1 MNVLQYIISK
11 CILLHITGVNVPAWG
26 LRGLGFDVWAAPSA
40 RKYLICYN
48 SLTQMTPNSPYQ
60 KTWQKKIVQH
70 INVVFMSDSRGH
82 MVMGDSF
89 NSSLFKQTFQRVL
102 IRDQKN
108 DFKMAFNGI
117 LEVKTSRE
125 LKGKILLFCTPVNSI
140 PSIFNPPS
148 PNHHIT
154 SHPILSISL

>member
-1 MNVLQYIISK
+1 M
-11 CILLHITGVNVPAWG
+11 IL
-26 LRGLGFDVWAAPSA
+26 
-40 RKYLICYN
+40 
-48 SLTQMTPNSPYQ
+48 
-60 KTWQKKIVQH
+60 
-70 INVVFMSDSRGH
+70 SDSRGH

-125 LKGKILLFCTPVNSI
+125 LKGMILLFLTLVKSI
-140 PSIFNPPS
+140 PYTFYPPFPPLLHHRPIPLSLTQASHLKSCS
-148 PNHHIT
+148 PK
-154 SHPILSISL
+154 

>member
-1 MNVLQYIISK
+1 MCK
-11 CILLHITGVNVPAWG
+11 
-26 LRGLGFDVWAAPSA
+26 
-40 RKYLICYN
+40 KYLRYIN
-48 SLTQMTPNSPYQ
+48 
-60 KTWQKKIVQH
+60 IV
-70 INVVFMSDSRGH
+70 ILSDSRGH

-125 LKGKILLFCTPVNSI
+125 LKGMILLFHTSKVNS
-140 PSIFNPPS
+140 
-148 PNHHIT
+148 
-154 SHPILSISL
+154 